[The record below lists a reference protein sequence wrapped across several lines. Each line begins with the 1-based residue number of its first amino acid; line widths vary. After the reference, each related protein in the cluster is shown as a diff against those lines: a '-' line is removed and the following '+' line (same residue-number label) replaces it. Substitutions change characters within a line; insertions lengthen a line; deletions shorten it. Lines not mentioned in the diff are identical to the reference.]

1 MDLSEMGLSGLKPS
15 VEFAF
20 LADAVQVV
28 GGKLFALGGGWD
40 QLLVSRFPTRHSSM
54 GIGMRITFPWGWD
67 KSPVSMGVDLQD
79 QDGRSILGTRMPHR
93 KLPVK
98 SPPGFSPGS
107 VYGYP
112 MAFTFNSLPFES
124 AGDYSFV
131 IYLDDEPAHRLRFTV
146 RERKR
151 SSPRR

>member
-1 MDLSEMGLSGLKPS
+1 MNLSEMGLSGLSPS

-54 GIGMRITFPWGWD
+54 GIGMRITFPRGWD

-79 QDGRSILGTRMPHR
+79 EDGHSILGSRMPHR

-98 SPPGFSPGS
+98 SPPGLSPGS
-107 VYGYP
+107 VFGYP
-112 MAFTFNSLPFES
+112 MAFTFNALPFES

-131 IYLDDEPAHRLRFTV
+131 IYLEEEPVHRLRFTV
-146 RERKR
+146 RERR
-151 SSPRR
+151 RRSPRI

>member
-1 MDLSEMGLSGLKPS
+1 MDLSEMGFSGLKPS
-15 VEFAF
+15 VDFAF

-40 QLLVSRFPTRHSSM
+40 QLLVGGLPTRHSSM

-67 KSPVSMGVDLQD
+67 KSPVDVGVDLQD
-79 QDGRSILGTRMPHR
+79 QDGRSILGSRILQR
-93 KLPVK
+93 RLPVK
-98 SPPGFSPGS
+98 PPSGFAPGAIF
-107 VYGYP
+107 GYP
-112 MAFTFNSLPFES
+112 IAFTFNSLPFES

-131 IYLDDEPAHRLRFTV
+131 IHLDGEPVHRLRFTV

-151 SSPRR
+151 R